1 MGAFFGQ
8 DKNEN
13 NKNLIY
19 IYSIAI
25 LLLNARY
32 NT

>member
-1 MGAFFGQ
+1 MGAFSGQ
-8 DKNEN
+8 DKSENNEN
-13 NKNLIY
+13 PIY

>member
-8 DKNEN
+8 DEGENNEN
-13 NKNLIY
+13 PIH

-32 NT
+32 RT

>member
-8 DKNEN
+8 DKGENNEN
-13 NKNLIY
+13 PLH

-25 LLLNARY
+25 LLLNAYY